1 MKRIVILL
9 VVLTLSACGTAP
21 LKEEEEYPEGGIPPD
36 QWKVLGGATGWF
48 AKT

>member
-21 LKEEEEYPEGGIPPD
+21 LKEEEYPEGGIPPD

>member
-21 LKEEEEYPEGGIPPD
+21 LKEEYPEGGIPPD

-48 AKT
+48 AKA